1 MIRISYFFNTPIVV
15 KYKFLYLLLLY
26 HSFAPSLLPSM
37 RVRDDDDDEED
48 GGGRRPIPTHEESD
62 DARVRNG
69 GGPPSWFLS
78 LLIRE

>member
-1 MIRISYFFNTPIVV
+1 
-15 KYKFLYLLLLY
+15 
-26 HSFAPSLLPSM
+26 M

-69 GGPPSWFLS
+69 GLHLGFSLS
-78 LLIRE
+78 SSVSE